1 MKKVMKF
8 YFREFPDI
16 VEMVDKG
23 ELTPEM
29 FQKNPAMILPLMDKL
44 YKPAK

>member
-1 MKKVMKF
+1 MKF

-16 VEMVDKG
+16 VKMIDND

-29 FQKNPAMILPLMDKL
+29 FRENPAIVLPLMDKT
-44 YKPAK
+44 YSPKSK